1 MSDKSSILVVDDERF
16 NINVVVSLLKDDYK
30 MLVAKS
36 GEKALEIAT
45 SDKAPDLILLDIMM
59 PGMDGYDVCRQL
71 KADKKSSDIPVIFLT
86 AKSEVDDE
94 AYGFDVGAADY
105 ITKPFSAPIVKARV
119 KTHLA
124 LHQAQQALANQNV
137 ILEKKV
143 AERTKELVR
152 IQDAAI
158 YSMAS
163 LAETRDNE
171 TGYHLRR
178 TQHYIKALAE
188 HLRDHPKFC
197 DELNDETIDLIFRSA
212 PLHDIGKVGVPD
224 RILLKPDKLSGEEWK
239 EMKKHAEYGYEAIV
253 RAEKQLGTT
262 SFLRY
267 ARDIAHSHHEKWDGT
282 GYPDGLANKDISL
295 AGRLMALADVYD
307 ALVCRR
313 VYKEAIP
320 HEKAAQIIL
329 EGRGTH
335 FDPDIVDAFLE
346 LQDEFVAIAD
356 KYSDA
361 SVKKEKFE
369 SEMA

>member
-1 MSDKSSILVVDDERF
+1 MSDKSCILVVDDERF
-16 NINVVVSLLKDDYK
+16 NINVVVSFLKDDYNI
-30 MLVAKS
+30 LVAKN
-36 GEKALEIAT
+36 GKKALEIVA
-45 SDKAPDLILLDIMM
+45 SDNIPDLILLDIMM
-59 PGMDGYDVCRQL
+59 PDMNGYEVCKQL
-71 KADKKSSDIPVIFLT
+71 KSDKKTTDIPIIFLT

-105 ITKPFSAPIVKARV
+105 ITKPFSASIVKARV
-119 KTHLA
+119 KTHIA
-124 LHQAQQALANQNV
+124 LHKAQQALANQNI
-137 ILEKKV
+137 ILEDKV
-143 AERTKELVR
+143 TERTQELVR
-152 IQDAAI
+152 TQDVAI

-178 TQHYIKALAE
+178 TQHYIKVLAE
-188 HLRDHPKFC
+188 YLRELPKFR
-197 DELNDETIDLIFRSA
+197 DELNDETIDLIFKSA

-224 RILLKPDKLSGEEWK
+224 RILLKPDKLSSEEWR
-239 EMKKHAEYGYEAIV
+239 EMRKHAEYGYEAIS
-253 RAEKQLGTT
+253 RAEKQLGSS

-282 GYPDGLANKDISL
+282 GYPDGLMNDDISL

-313 VYKEAIP
+313 VYKEAMS
-320 HEKAAQIIL
+320 HESAARIIA

-346 LQDEFVAIAD
+346 LQDEFIAIAN
-356 KYSDA
+356 KYSDPGI
-361 SVKKEKFE
+361 E
-369 SEMA
+369 